1 MRLLTFLE
9 ALDIMT
15 MAMYEGYSIDVI
27 YTDFSKAFDKVP
39 HKLLI
44 LKLKAFGIS
53 ENIISWIEAWLRCR
67 KQRVVLGENASE
79 WCNVTS
85 GVPQGSVLGP
95 LLFVL
100 YINDLPTN
108 MHHSMKLY
116 ADDSKIIGVIK
127 SPEDTIEL
135 QRDIDRA
142 VEWSNQ
148 WLLKFNIEKCKAL
161 HIGTVST
168 RGDT

>member
-1 MRLLTFLE
+1 
-9 ALDIMT
+9 MT
-15 MAMYEGYSIDVI
+15 MAMYKGYSIDVI
-27 YTDFSKAFDKVP
+27 FTDFSKAFDIVS

-53 ENIISWIEAWLRCR
+53 ENIISGIEAWLRCR
-67 KQRVVLGENASE
+67 KQRVILGDHAFE

-85 GVPQGSVLGP
+85 GVSQGSVLGP

-127 SPEDTIEL
+127 SPEDTIDL

-148 WLLKFNIEKCKAL
+148 WLMKFNN
-161 HIGTVST
+161 
-168 RGDT
+168 